1 MCEFI
6 NSILLPTMRR
16 SCFCLS
22 LFIGWYLL
30 ILAALC
36 KKLWMNLCEIL
47 GRGQP
52 WNKKQSLNVDDLELE
67 LDPGFFCD
75 F

>member
-1 MCEFI
+1 
-6 NSILLPTMRR
+6 
-16 SCFCLS
+16 